1 MKRLY
6 FLPAACLLL
15 ALPFSAQENL
25 KNENLR
31 TLSADS
37 ILTGDARMDS
47 LRGGLHHERGP
58 FVPDV

>member
-15 ALPFSAQENL
+15 ALPLSAQENL

-47 LRGGLHHERGP
+47 LY
-58 FVPDV
+58 

>member
-15 ALPFSAQENL
+15 ALPLSAQENL

-31 TLSADS
+31 TLWTASTA
-37 ILTGDARMDS
+37 TCPR
-47 LRGGLHHERGP
+47 
-58 FVPDV
+58 

>member
-15 ALPFSAQENL
+15 ALPLSAQENL

-47 LRGGLHHERGP
+47 LCPR
-58 FVPDV
+58 